1 MSIDRGAKAVSA
13 PSNRTSASG
22 GLAALARPL
31 SAATAG
37 VSVTSMAPAPLFDD
51 RYLGE
56 HRGTAYRRLP
66 PGIAARG
73 AVCVAIPGH
82 REWSSIRLLHALT
95 EQGMILK
102 QSRGRR
108 DTRDGR

>member
-1 MSIDRGAKAVSA
+1 
-13 PSNRTSASG
+13 
-22 GLAALARPL
+22 
-31 SAATAG
+31 
-37 VSVTSMAPAPLFDD
+37 MAPAPLFED

-73 AVCVAIPGH
+73 AVCVAIAGH
-82 REWSSIRLLHALT
+82 RERSSIRLLHALT
-95 EQGMILK
+95 EQGMILE

-108 DTRDGR
+108 DTRDGRQYTVHGVNCAYKSESWVGLSL